1 MSKLDD
7 IFNKFGQETRN
18 GSVTLVWTDKQLL
31 LGAKSDVKAL
41 MLELIPEPNVDLA
54 QFVRDSK
61 GWIETVAVDPAN
73 LGDKDLAE
81 LYRLAVHFKQVVID
95 ELRRR
100 VESL

>member
-7 IFNKFGQETRN
+7 ILDKYSQATRN
-18 GSVTLVWTDKQLL
+18 GTVRLVLIDGDLL
-31 LGAKSDVKAL
+31 LEVKRDVKAL
-41 MLELIPEPNVDLA
+41 MLELVPEADVEIS

-73 LGDKDLAE
+73 LEDKDLAE

-95 ELRRR
+95 ELRRK
-100 VESL
+100 VEAL